1 VVYGDW
7 DNPYGNNLF
16 RLYTDKQVSEE
27 EETANQMTERL
38 AFFIGLPAA
47 LLFALAV
54 ATSNEILVWVS
65 VSLFVAAATV
75 FAFDQ
80 M

>member
-1 VVYGDW
+1 
-7 DNPYGNNLF
+7 
-16 RLYTDKQVSEE
+16 
-27 EETANQMTERL
+27 MTERL
-38 AFFIGLPAA
+38 AAFIGAPAI

-54 ATSNEILVWVS
+54 ATSNEILVWIS
-65 VSLFVAAATV
+65 VALFVAAATI